1 MASFIGGAS
10 KKVTDVRG
18 FLRDAAG
25 GSSIKYMAEKGAR
38 HLIYI
43 PCQTTNDVD
52 ENGNT
57 FQRVEPVAI
66 SGAVHEWQSPDG
78 KFKATVCMNDFV
90 RSEADGTVLN
100 DGTCPFCDRV
110 ADAWDIYN
118 YRKEM
123 EETKCQ
129 LTGEDRKKHLEKIN
143 ATFADER
150 KAKSAKTYMY
160 MLVVKFRMDAAN
172 NPVLGADGL
181 PEYDL
186 KVMKLSSS
194 RVEKIQQQV
203 ANSGCELPNSEL
215 IFEYPATDDRRL
227 QVSQSTTAPV
237 FPQNKLTAKYPGLLQ
252 KINMD
257 VAKFDFEGIAKSFP
271 EWAGMTTAA
280 AKSVT
285 DALFE
290 KWDEYR
296 RNVLV
301 NPQAQY
307 MEYITNTP
315 VTQPALGGLG
325 APVIPGVAAPAAA
338 IPGAAIPG
346 AAIPGA
352 APVMPGMA
360 GAPVM
365 PGAAPVI
372 PSAPSIP
379 TAPTPADPNAV
390 FGGAAGNISI

>member
-25 GSSIKYMAEKGAR
+25 GNSIKYVAEKGTK

-43 PCQTTNDVD
+43 PCQPATDVD
-52 ENGNT
+52 EMGNAVT
-57 FQRVEPVAI
+57 RMEPVAI
-66 SGAVHEWQSPDG
+66 AGAVHEWQSPDG
-78 KFKATVCMNDFV
+78 KFKATVCMKDV
-90 RSEADGTVLN
+90 IRKSDDGQSLLN
-100 DGTCPFCDRV
+100 DGNCPFCDRV

-118 YRKEM
+118 YRKEQ
-123 EETKCQ
+123 EEAKCQ
-129 LTGEDRKKHLEKIN
+129 LTGEDRKKHLEKAL
-143 ATFADER
+143 ATYADER
-150 KAKSAKTYMY
+150 KAKAAKTYMY
-160 MLVVKFRMDAAN
+160 MLVVKFRMDAAG
-172 NPVLGADGL
+172 NPVIGSDNL

-203 ANSGCELPNSEL
+203 ANSGSELPDSEL

-237 FPQNKLTAKYPGLLQ
+237 FPQNKLTVKFPGLLN

-257 VAKFDFEGIAKSFP
+257 VQKFDFEGITKSFP
-271 EWAGMTTAA
+271 EWSGMTTES
-280 AKSVT
+280 AKAVT

-296 RNVLV
+296 KLVQV

-307 MEYITNTP
+307 MEYISNTP

-325 APVIPGVAAPAAA
+325 APVIPGAA

-346 AAIPGA
+346 TVPGGAMPGVAAPVIPGA
-352 APVMPGMA
+352 APTVPS
-360 GAPVM
+360 
-365 PGAAPVI
+365 APVI
-372 PSAPSIP
+372 PGAPK
-379 TAPTPADPNAV
+379 AADPNGV
-390 FGGAAGNISI
+390 FGGVAGNITI